1 MDVEVSDFV
10 GVLDV
15 LQRVSRTLDLMWRSA
30 VANGS
35 DAAASLGEASH
46 GVHRAIIALLPPIGS
61 DSGQGWAGPS
71 LSSPV
76 AALGRD
82 G

>member
-35 DAAASLGEASH
+35 VAAASLGEASH
-46 GVHRAIIALLPPIGS
+46 GVHRAIIALLPPMGS
-61 DSGQGWAGPS
+61 DSGPWREGQW
-71 LSSPV
+71 LSGPV

-82 G
+82 S